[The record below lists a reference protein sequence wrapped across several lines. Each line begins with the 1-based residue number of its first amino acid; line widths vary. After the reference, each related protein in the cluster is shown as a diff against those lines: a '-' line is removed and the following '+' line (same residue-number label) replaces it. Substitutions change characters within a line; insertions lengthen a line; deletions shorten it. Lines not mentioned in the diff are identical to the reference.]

1 MTGWTN
7 DEQTNQTPAGRSFA
21 ADMMSLGPASTPSR
35 ELLAAVLQTGA
46 VVLLIFVLFP
56 DRLPEAWRWT
66 LLGATVVYFVFRF
79 AAGIPKWRR
88 R

>member
-1 MTGWTN
+1 MTRWAN
-7 DEQTNQTPAGRSFA
+7 DQQARRTPLKRSFA
-21 ADMMSLGPASTPSR
+21 ADMISLGPASSPGR

-56 DRLPEAWRWT
+56 DRLPELWRWAI
-66 LLGATVVYFVFRF
+66 LGATIVYFVLRF
-79 AAGIPKWRR
+79 AAGISKWRR